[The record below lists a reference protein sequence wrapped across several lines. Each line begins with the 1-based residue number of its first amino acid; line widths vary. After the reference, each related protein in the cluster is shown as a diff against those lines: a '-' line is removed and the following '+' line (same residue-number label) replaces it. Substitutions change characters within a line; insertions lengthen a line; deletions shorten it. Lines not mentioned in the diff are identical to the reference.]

1 MAPLC
6 LLFYMKYFP
15 LFLCLTQVTLGF
27 QFEKNLRVREGDFEI
42 ASNELQHY
50 PADGSVARPLTMQD
64 QESLDQALNYAA
76 YLAEQSGSDERYDLV
91 LYQAGKKRT
100 PLTRRVLTRQILVT
114 LDPGADIAA
123 IAEHT
128 GATQLQKPSYSE
140 NHLIL
145 TFANAGDSLAKLPLL
160 EGVPGVTAS
169 EPLLAKRRFKKF
181 VPNDP
186 RYAYSAT
193 NTRYQWHLKNTG
205 QNDGVAGVDANIE
218 SAWDQ
223 VKGNGITIGIVD
235 DGMEVAHPDLAPNV
249 NTAIDH
255 DWNDA
260 TPDDPTPTS
269 AFDDHGTAC
278 AGVAAAKGNNS
289 EGGTG
294 AAPDATLVGLRLIAG
309 DISDADEAEAMSWRN
324 DLIQIKSNSW
334 GPGDGGGILNDSGP
348 LVKAAFESSIS
359 TGRGG
364 LGTIH
369 TWAAGNGDSND
380 NVNQDGYANS
390 IYTIAVGAVNDKGE
404 RASYSEPGCA
414 KVVSAPSDG
423 GSNDQS
429 ITTTT
434 LTQANSYT
442 DQFGGTSSA
451 TPLISGVVALI
462 LEKNPNLGWRDV
474 QEVLIQ
480 SAVKISPNDRGWI
493 ENGAGLHFNH
503 EFGAGNVDATAAV
516 NLAANWENLEEQESQ
531 TVSQSAINQAI
542 PENSTV
548 GTSTTFN
555 FGGMEN
561 IRAEHVTLTANITHP
576 NRGQL
581 TLTLIS
587 PSGTESLL
595 SVPHDN
601 AGADYNDW
609 KMMSVF
615 NWGEDSAGVWTFK
628 VTDTETGQ
636 TGTLN
641 GATMTVYGSVN
652 GPVTEVPSFTSDAA
666 TSGNI
671 DSDFRFSVRAINGAA
686 SYTATGLP
694 LGLVF
699 DETSGLITGV
709 PTTEGDFNVSL
720 TATNIIGTAN
730 GSVMIQ
736 IGPRTPIPPVISG
749 RTESFVLVD
758 QPFEYQLAATNDPTS
773 YSASAF
779 PSGLSFDVTTG
790 ILSGTPAVV
799 GSYSITLSAMN
810 ADGADSLILA
820 LSVVEP
826 GTGAIAQ
833 AVDNAELFFYD
844 ELGEVWSAQQA
855 IFIAGG
861 DAMES
866 PNLDDDEEAGFSTE
880 ITGPG
885 FLSFQWKV
893 SSEEGYDLLSVAL
906 DEQNENSI
914 SGEVDWTSGVIAVPA
929 GVHVV
934 SWFFE
939 KDGSETEGDDMGW
952 VDQVSFAAGEVFT
965 TLGEALDYP
974 GLDWRPDG
982 PWYGQTLI
990 SNDGEDAL
998 QSPNIDDGEDA
1009 ELSLELTGPGQLS
1022 FFYRCDCEDEFY
1034 DFFICTLDGNEEF
1047 SVSGLVEWTEHTIT
1061 IPTGTHTVSWEYRKD
1076 ASVSS
1081 GADSIWIDQI
1091 VWQTSILNGYDQW
1104 ANQNFTSGEQTDPE
1118 FGQVG
1123 SDSDRDGRT
1132 NLMEY
1137 AFNSSPF
1144 ISDSENEPVVNTPG
1158 SLVVLTYKADTN
1170 KMDITY
1176 AVQESTDLENWAN
1189 IPQTV
1194 ISTINGIDTRR
1205 AARQR
1210 TNDQRYLRVIVN
1222 QVP

>member
-1 MAPLC
+1 
-6 LLFYMKYFP
+6 MKQFP
-15 LFLCLTQVTLGF
+15 LFLCLTQVSLGF
-27 QFEKNLRVREGDFEI
+27 QFEKNLTVREGDFEI
-42 ASNELQHY
+42 ASNELQY
-50 PADGSVARPLTMQD
+50 DPADGSVARPLLMQD
-64 QESLDQALNYAA
+64 QGSSDQTLNYAA
-76 YLAEQSGSDERYDLV
+76 FLAEQSGSDERYDLV
-91 LYQAGKKRT
+91 LYQAGKKRSA
-100 PLTRRVLTRQILVT
+100 LTRRVLTRRILVS
-114 LDPGADIAA
+114 LAPDADVAA
-123 IAEHT
+123 IAEQT
-128 GATQLQKPSYSE
+128 GAAQFQKPPYSS

-145 TFANAGDSLAKLPLL
+145 TFANTGDSLAKLPLL
-160 EGVPGVTAS
+160 EGVPGVTAA

-186 RYAYSAT
+186 RYAYSAS
-193 NTRYQWHLKNTG
+193 NSRYQWHLKNTG
-205 QNDGVAGVDANIE
+205 QNNGVAGVDANIE
-218 SAWDQ
+218 NAWDQ
-223 VKGNGITIGIVD
+223 VKGSGITIGIVD
-235 DGMEVAHPDLAPNV
+235 DGMEVSHPDLAPNA
-249 NTAIDH
+249 NTTIDH
-255 DWNDA
+255 DWNDS
-260 TPDDPTPTS
+260 TPNDPTPTN

-278 AGVAAAKGNNS
+278 AGVAAAKGDNS

-294 AAPDATLVGLRLIAG
+294 AAPEASLVGLRLIAG
-309 DISDADEAEAMSWRN
+309 DVSDADEAEAMSWRN
-324 DLIQIKSNSW
+324 DLIQIMSNSW
-334 GPGDGGGILNDSGP
+334 GPSDGGGILNDSGP
-348 LVKAAFESSIS
+348 LVKAALESSTS

-364 LGTIH
+364 LGTVH
-369 TWAAGNGDSND
+369 TWAAGNGYSND

-390 IYTIAVGAVNDKGE
+390 IYTIAVGAVNDKGQ

-414 KVVSAPSDG
+414 KVISAPSDG
-423 GSNDQS
+423 DGRDQS

-434 LTQANSYT
+434 LTQSGSYT

-451 TPLISGVVALI
+451 TPLISGVIALI

-480 SAVKISPNDRGWI
+480 SAVKISPNDPGWI

-516 NLAANWENLEEQESQ
+516 NLAANWENLAEQESQ
-531 TVSQSAINQAI
+531 TVAQSAINQAI
-542 PENSTV
+542 PENSSV
-548 GTSTTFN
+548 GISTTFD
-555 FGGMEN
+555 FSEMDN

-587 PSGTESLL
+587 PAGTESLL
-595 SVPHDN
+595 SVSHN
-601 AGADYNDW
+601 EAGADYDDW
-609 KMMSVF
+609 KMMTVF
-615 NWGEDSAGVWTFK
+615 NWGEDSAGAWTFK

-641 GATMTVYGSVN
+641 HATMTVFGSVT
-652 GPVTEVPSFTSDAA
+652 GPVTEVPAFTNNAT
-666 TSGNI
+666 TSGNV
-671 DSDFRFSVRAINGAA
+671 DSDFRFLVRATNTTT
-686 SYTATGLP
+686 SYTALGLP
-694 LGLVF
+694 AGLVF

-709 PTTEGDFNVSL
+709 PTSEGDFNVSL
-720 TATNIIGTAN
+720 TATNTIGTTN

-736 IGPRTPIPPVISG
+736 IGPRIPIPPIVSG
-749 RTESFVLVD
+749 RTESFALLD
-758 QPFEYQLAATNDPTS
+758 QLFEYQLAATNAPTS
-773 YSASAF
+773 YSASTL

-790 ILSGTPAVV
+790 ILSGIPAVV

-810 ADGADSLILA
+810 EDGADSLILA

-833 AVDNAELFFYD
+833 AVDNTDLFFYD
-844 ELGEVWSAQQA
+844 EPGDVWSAQQVVS
-855 IFIAGG
+855 ISGG

-866 PNLDDDEEAGFSTE
+866 PDLNDDESAGFSTE

-893 SSEEGYDLLSVAL
+893 SSEEGYDLLAVAL
-906 DEQNENSI
+906 NGQNENSI
-914 SGEVDWTSGVIAVPA
+914 SGELDWTSGVIAIPA

-934 SWFFE
+934 SWVFE
-939 KDGSETEGDDMGW
+939 KDGSEAEGDDMGW
-952 VDQVSFAAGEVFT
+952 VDQVSFAPGEVFT

-990 SNDGEDAL
+990 TNDREDAL

-1009 ELSLELTGPGQLS
+1009 ELSLEVTGPGQLS
-1022 FFYRCDCEDEFY
+1022 FFYRCDSEDDY
-1034 DFFICTLDGNEEF
+1034 DFFNCSLDGTEEF

-1076 ASVSS
+1076 ASASI
-1081 GADSIWIDQI
+1081 GADSVWIDQI
-1091 VWQTSILNGYDQW
+1091 VWQTSTLSGYDQW

-1118 FGQVG
+1118 FGQAG
-1123 SDSDRDGRT
+1123 SDSDRDGWT

-1144 ISDSENEPVVNTPG
+1144 VSDFENEPILNTPG
-1158 SLVVLTYKADTN
+1158 TFAVLTYQADTN
-1170 KMDITY
+1170 KTDITY
-1176 AVQESTDLENWAN
+1176 AIQESTDLENWAN

-1194 ISTINGIDTRR
+1194 LSTQNGIETRR
-1205 AARQR
+1205 AVRQR
-1210 TNDQRYLRVIVN
+1210 TGDQSYLRVIVN